1 MEASLIG
8 RMMELSVAQEEAAI
22 SDNIFARLANIP
34 LIDRY
39 KAYQLLDD
47 EWSKISTDLE
57 IIQTEGFAAT
67 KKVDPNM
74 VMKKKDGKEEEVQ
87 EGWLGH
93 VLPFA
98 LIQATLL
105 KAEAEAVQEKQ
116 RRLDAIAA
124 EYAEIIDSLS
134 EEEKDGEHWNQDNE
148 AFDAAGV
155 KNKLKEIYDDIDSPE
170 LSGLMGY
177 IKLLDEKAGKAD
189 KLRYVEAHP
198 EVDWSAIE
206 GSGGMYAKGKV
217 NDRIKHLQANH
228 VFTED
233 SFEAKM
239 IRVAALMEEEKDV
252 KKDVK
257 AMALRLHELTKNTIE
272 NLTDEQV
279 IELLKQKW
287 IAPLVDS
294 LYGMT
299 GAVVDTLVKAVQT
312 LAEKYAVTFVDLET
326 QISKSEK
333 ALSAMLDEL
342 EGNEFDMKGLAEFK
356 VLLEGDEHE

>member
-1 MEASLIG
+1 MI
-8 RMMELSVAQEEAAI
+8 
-22 SDNIFARLANIP
+22 
-34 LIDRY
+34 
-39 KAYQLLDD
+39 
-47 EWSKISTDLE
+47 
-57 IIQTEGFAAT
+57 
-67 KKVDPNM
+67 
-74 VMKKKDGKEEEVQ
+74 KKKDGKEEEVQ
-87 EGWLGH
+87 EGWVGH

-105 KAEAEAVQEKQ
+105 KADAEAVQQRQ

-134 EEEKDGEHWNQDNE
+134 EEEKDGDHLNDDND
-148 AFDAAGV
+148 AFVAAGV
-155 KNKLKEIYDDIDSPE
+155 KSKIKEIYEDIDSPE

-189 KLRYVEAHP
+189 KLRYVAAHP
-198 EVDWSAIE
+198 EVDWASVE
-206 GSGGMYAKGKV
+206 GSGGVYAKGKI

-228 VFTED
+228 VFAEE

-239 IRVAALMEEEKDV
+239 IRVSALMEEEKDV

-257 AMALRLHELTKNTIE
+257 AMALRLHELTKTTIE

-287 IAPLVDS
+287 IVPLVDS

-299 GAVVDTLVKAVQT
+299 GAVVDTLVKAVHT

-326 QISKSEK
+326 QIGESEK

-342 EGNEFDMKGLAEFK
+342 EGNEFDMMGLAEFK
-356 VLLEGDEHE
+356 ELLEGDEHE